1 MSEYGGSSSSNN
13 YSLDHLHT
21 LLAVND
27 EAEAERS
34 GIDLAEV
41 SAALSDAADGM
52 LEEIER
58 SIYLAALDSRTMA
71 DLFWEEKMER
81 FAAGDP
87 GKLGIRVRVN
97 RGTLE
102 VVYFRDAFV
111 RNSDSMRKGKT
122 YYAKHIKRSGKHH
135 YNARDFKGAESWE
148 RELVAAHEKDH
159 AKNRKIFYELSK
171 ARTALKEVKKVIES
185 HRK

>member
-1 MSEYGGSSSSNN
+1 MSESSREGPGSF
-13 YSLDHLHT
+13 SLEHLQA
-21 LLAVND
+21 LLVVND

-41 SAALSDAADGM
+41 SKALSDATDGM
-52 LEEIER
+52 LDEIER
-58 SIYLAALDSRTMA
+58 SIYLIALDSRSMA

-81 FAAGDP
+81 FEADDP
-87 GKLGIRVRVN
+87 GKIGIRVRVN

-111 RNSDSMRKGKT
+111 RNSNSMRKGKT
-122 YYAKHIKRSGKHH
+122 YYAKHIRRSGKHH
-135 YNARDFKGAESWE
+135 YNARDFSGAESWE

-159 AKNRKIFYELSK
+159 AKNRKIFHELSK
-171 ARTALKEVKKVIES
+171 ARTALREVKKVIES
-185 HRK
+185 HKK